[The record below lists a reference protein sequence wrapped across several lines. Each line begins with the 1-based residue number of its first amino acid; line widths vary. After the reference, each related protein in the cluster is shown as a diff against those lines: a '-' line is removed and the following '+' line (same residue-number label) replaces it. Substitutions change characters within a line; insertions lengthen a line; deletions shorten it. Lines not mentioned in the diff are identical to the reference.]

1 MYHDFFEKADGLARD
16 GVPFAT
22 ATVVRAE
29 KPTSARPGDR
39 AIVTLDGV
47 MYGWIGGSCAQPTV
61 IAEAVKAISEDQ
73 SRLIRLSPDPG
84 AEPAPEGITEVRMTC
99 FGGGTLDI
107 FIEPHQPKPQLLV
120 VGALLIAQALAH
132 LAKAMSYRVIA
143 VDQDGAGAMAHADEV
158 FSSLEEASSRVSA
171 LTFVVV
177 ATHGNYDESALAAV
191 LRFNAPYVGLVSSRK
206 RGQEIIRHVRQEGV
220 DEDALSRLKI
230 PAGLDIGARGPDEIA
245 LSIMAEIVQARRSME
260 EVGWASPDDPGEK
273 ASIEPGE
280 EAEAEEPVAATPG
293 EPGEEAEAVDPICGM
308 KVTKA
313 EARHTWEGDGQTFYF
328 CCEGCRR
335 RFAEEAR
342 AAL

>member
-61 IAEAVKAISEDQ
+61 VAEAVKAISEDQ

-84 AEPAPEGITEVRMTC
+84 AWSAPEGITEVRMTC

-120 VGALLIAQALAH
+120 IGALPIAQALAH

-143 VDQDGAGAMAHADEV
+143 VDQDGAGAMVHADEV
-158 FSSLEEASSRVSA
+158 FSSLEEASARVSA

-191 LRFNAPYVGLVSSRK
+191 LRSNPPYVGLVSSRK

-220 DEDALSRLKI
+220 DEDALSRIKI

-260 EVGWASPDDPGEK
+260 EVGWAPSARSAE
-273 ASIEPGE
+273 GE
-280 EAEAEEPVAATPG
+280 EAEEPAAAIPEES
-293 EPGEEAEAVDPICGM
+293 GEEAEAVDPICGM

-313 EARHTWEGDGQTFYF
+313 GARHTWESDGQTFYF
-328 CCEGCRR
+328 CCEGCRH